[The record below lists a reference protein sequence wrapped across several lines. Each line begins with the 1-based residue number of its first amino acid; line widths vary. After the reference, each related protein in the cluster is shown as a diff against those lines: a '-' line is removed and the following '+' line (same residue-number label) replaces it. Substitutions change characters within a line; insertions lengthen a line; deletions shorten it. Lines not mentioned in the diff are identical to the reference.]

1 MGFRRLE
8 ARLICLVVAL
18 SVAVATDAG
27 ASDDTKVFQLNNG
40 TAVIGVV
47 VDESDTAYIV
57 RTTDGETK
65 RIEYGS
71 IAEVYRVED
80 ASSSGASGRGTNSP
94 LVSDD
99 GFSFSSAR
107 DRDKYEKQRLLIESY
122 NRTQGTWSSQ
132 TTSRSS
138 GASANVGRMASSAID
153 RLTGTNID
161 IDLELSGSGG
171 TSDTTN
177 NYNERQ
183 VREYKI
189 TTGDGIV
196 LSEFNG
202 TRALDPRRVLDYL
215 GKRELYTANIV
226 YKTDTARLSKL
237 KVHRDRGVAVGLLCI
252 IPMAAISIMYMFGP
266 ELGSAVTLPWIIPIT
281 IGFCVAGSFSTKMK
295 KTPKVATLAPW
306 HISDLSP
313 HIYDWNEGL
322 LDDLGA
328 R

>member
-99 GFSFSSAR
+99 GFSFSSA
-107 DRDKYEKQRLLIESY
+107 
-122 NRTQGTWSSQ
+122 
-132 TTSRSS
+132 
-138 GASANVGRMASSAID
+138 
-153 RLTGTNID
+153 
-161 IDLELSGSGG
+161 
-171 TSDTTN
+171 
-177 NYNERQ
+177 
-183 VREYKI
+183 
-189 TTGDGIV
+189 
-196 LSEFNG
+196 F
-202 TRALDPRRVLDYL
+202 ALM
-215 GKRELYTANIV
+215 
-226 YKTDTARLSKL
+226 
-237 KVHRDRGVAVGLLCI
+237 I
-252 IPMAAISIMYMFGP
+252 IPG
-266 ELGSAVTLPWIIPIT
+266 VQN
-281 IGFCVAGSFSTKMK
+281 
-295 KTPKVATLAPW
+295 
-306 HISDLSP
+306 P
-313 HIYDWNEGL
+313 H
-322 LDDLGA
+322 
-328 R
+328 